1 MTSSPKR
8 LPSALSA
15 AVLLF
20 IFLAPS
26 SARATIRYQIKLS
39 QPKSHLI
46 EVEMTVPKA
55 GPGLVVALPAWD
67 ALYQIRDFAY
77 RVRDVRGY
85 LKVQASLNS
94 LGVSKLDKQS
104 WQIGNLDAER
114 RQDTD
119 ADILIRYSVEWDE
132 PGPFSSQFNSHHAF
146 LNLADILMYAPR
158 RRAEDVLVEYASV
171 PAGWKFITELPPGP
185 LPLSFVALSYDALV
199 DAPLEA
205 GEFEEFEFE
214 SSGARFRVVVD
225 GEGWSKGRLED
236 GLRRITRSEMKLMGG
251 PPFKEYTFIFH
262 LGPYSDSGG
271 GGMEH
276 ANSTA
281 IAARSLDGAIPVAA
295 HEFFHAWNVKRIRP
309 QSLQPVD
316 RTKEQYTRAL
326 WFAEGVTSTYGS
338 YTLERTGLW
347 SKEDL
352 YMDLAQQISEL
363 EARPAHTW
371 QSVEE
376 SSLDAWF
383 EKYDQYNR
391 PDRSISY
398 YNKGQLLGVLL
409 DIQIRDATDNHKSLD
424 DVLRKLN
431 QDYAQQEKF
440 YDESEGIRRAVEDV
454 SGAQFGEFFRDYVTG
469 TADVPYAEFLA
480 KAGLELKQEMRRTA
494 DLGFWPGFAPGT
506 GMQVTAVEAGGR
518 AEAAGLHAGDI
529 LLALNGEDVMRDPY
543 HIFRTVFPG
552 QNVKLHV
559 RRGTQEMDV
568 AYQLGSREDRLYT
581 IAEIPA
587 ASDKQRRI
595 REGLLHGTTD

>member
-1 MTSSPKR
+1 MNLFPKR

-15 AVLLF
+15 SVLLF

-39 QPKSHLI
+39 DPKSHLI
-46 EVEMTVPKA
+46 EVEMIVSKA
-55 GPGLVVALPAWD
+55 GPGLVVSLPAWD

-77 RVRDVRGY
+77 RVRNVRGY
-85 LKVQASLNS
+85 SKVQASLNGLS
-94 LGVSKLDKQS
+94 VSKLDKQT
-104 WQIGNLDAER
+104 WQIGNPDPER

-119 ADILIRYSVEWDE
+119 ADILVRYAVEWDE

-146 LNLADILMYAPR
+146 LNLADVLMYAPQ
-158 RRAEDVLVEYASV
+158 RRAEDALVDYASV
-171 PAGWKFITELPPGP
+171 PAGWKIITELPSGP
-185 LPLSFVALSYDALV
+185 LPLSFAAPSYDALV
-199 DAPLEA
+199 DAPVEA

-225 GEGWSKGRLED
+225 GEGWNKGRLED

-262 LGPYSDSGG
+262 LGPYSDNGG

-281 IAARSLDGAIPVAA
+281 IASRSLDGAIPIAA

-309 QSLQPVD
+309 QSLEPVD

-338 YTLERTGLW
+338 YALERAGLR
-347 SKEDL
+347 SKDDL
-352 YMDLAQQISEL
+352 YSDIAQQISEL
-363 EARPAHTW
+363 EARPAHIW

-376 SSLDAWF
+376 SSLDAWL
-383 EKYDQYNR
+383 EKYDLYNR

-398 YNKGQLLGVLL
+398 YNKGQILGVLL

-431 QDYAQQEKF
+431 QEYAQQGTF
-440 YDESEGIRRAVEDV
+440 YDESLGIQRVVEEI
-454 SGAQFGEFFRDYVTG
+454 SGASFADFFRDYVAG
-469 TADVPYAEFLA
+469 TVDVPYAEFLA
-480 KAGLELKQEMRRTA
+480 KAGLELKQEIRRTA
-494 DLGFWPGFAPGT
+494 DLAFWPGFAPGT

-518 AEAAGLHAGDI
+518 AEAAGLRAGDI
-529 LLALNGEDVMRDPY
+529 LLTLNGEEVMKDPY
-543 HIFRTVFPG
+543 HIFHRVFPG

-559 RRGTQEMDV
+559 RRGTQELDA

-581 IAEIPA
+581 IAELPA
-587 ASDKQRRI
+587 PSDKQRRI